1 MEEVKSGDKQGAS
14 GDDLPS
20 IQKESSSKDVKRKR
34 NRASPKGRK
43 QTHIEYNKKRKV
55 KLAQKLE
62 NQKEKVRAMVTVA
75 AERAYEF
82 GYQAGMIDR
91 NVFKND
97 QNVEKRMK
105 EVVPGIVISLLGDAV
120 DNKT

>member
-1 MEEVKSGDKQGAS
+1 MSLTTFKTQIKNANVIVNISINLTNMEEIKSGDKQGAS

-20 IQKESSSKDVKRKR
+20 IQKESSSKDVKRRR

-43 QTHIEYNKKRKV
+43 QTHIDYNKKRKV

-62 NQKEKVRAMVTVA
+62 NQKDKLRAMVTAA

-82 GYQAGMIDR
+82 GYQAGMVDR

-97 QNVEKRMK
+97 
-105 EVVPGIVISLLGDAV
+105 
-120 DNKT
+120 